1 MPFENGDSTILFR
14 INRLLKNGYK
24 IKTPTD
30 VEDTIWMEHDNHDEL
45 DLILYPNGMIV
56 LFRLPKDENLN
67 IFAKNYRFNRLIKIL
82 DKDNEGID
90 RIYEEEGEKF
100 LSFIASLPRVSIMRK
115 ILRSKSFFLTSFLT
129 SAALITFVILLF
141 LPTLDPI
148 FWVLIYWASLFI
160 VLLLTLL

>member
-56 LFRLPKDENLN
+56 LARLPENEN
-67 IFAKNYRFNRLIKIL
+67 AVNYNKQHRLKKVIKVL
-82 DKDNEGID
+82 DKDNEGVD
-90 RIYEEEGEKF
+90 RIYEDEGEKF
-100 LSFIASLPRVSIMRK
+100 LSFIASLPRVNFVRK
-115 ILRSKSFFLTSFLT
+115 ILRTNSFNFVSFFG
-129 SAALITFVILLF
+129 SAALITFTILLF
-141 LPTLDPI
+141 LPPLDPV